1 MNFVYPN
8 FLWALFLLLIP
19 IIIHIFSFRRYKTI
33 YFSRVEFLKE
43 IKEDSRT
50 GARLKH
56 LLILA
61 SRLLFLAALVL
72 AFAQPF
78 IPQGEN
84 RTLEN
89 ISTFYIDNSFSME
102 AEGIDGN
109 LLNESKNKALEV
121 LERIEENE
129 KICILTSDLNA
140 EDQRF
145 LSKQEAVDRINDID
159 FSAQSTPLG
168 NVINVSQDLFA
179 RSDYPG
185 NRRILIFSD
194 FQKSTSSLAQVD
206 STELAIYYYK
216 SVASDPGN
224 IYIDSVWFE
233 SPVHRI
239 GQENELFFR
248 IHNETNQT
256 LENLSV
262 TLNINDDSPRP
273 KTVEVPAGSYVNESI
288 KYSDN
293 TAGEKK
299 GTLSIST
306 NQLFFDD
313 SFYFTYTINENVP
326 ILLLTQDNS
335 PRNLEQLYGLS
346 DYYNATTKS
355 IQSVTPNDFE
365 NKSCIILQNVNE
377 ITSGIKSQLITALE
391 NGATIGLIPGI
402 NASLNSWNS
411 LLTEFNL
418 PSLLPAGSNSSD
430 IAYFNAD
437 DPIYFGNFE
446 EKPSN
451 FKSPAL
457 YKNYRYNINSNHE
470 FKTLFGIS
478 ERTPFLIYTNHNN
491 GRVFIQNTPI
501 APEFSNFQNHAL
513 FGLTYL
519 RIVETSI
526 IDNQSFMTIGD
537 LQNIPINFEFEETK
551 PLHLINSAYEID
563 AIPQMITSSKGRFI
577 SFSPLNNL
585 IKQAGFYALDDFEEF
600 NKSIAFNFNRFESKI
615 EVLSSE
621 DISALFLSNGYKNVQ
636 TLNSENGNDI
646 QFNTLDAKEYWRIL
660 LILALIFLAIEILLL
675 KFWKT

>member
-33 YFSRVEFLKE
+33 YFSRVESLKE

-129 KICILTSDLNA
+129 KICILTSDLNGD
-140 EDQRF
+140 DQRF
-145 LSKQEAVDRINDID
+145 LSKKEAQDRINEID

-179 RSDYPG
+179 RSEYPG
-185 NRRILIFSD
+185 NRRLLIFSD
-194 FQKSTSSLAQVD
+194 FQKSTTQLAEVD
-206 STELAIYYYK
+206 SNDLAIYYYK
-216 SVASDPGN
+216 SLASDPGN

-233 SPVHRI
+233 SPVHRVS
-239 GQENELFFR
+239 QENELYFR
-248 IHNETNQT
+248 IRNETNQA

-262 TLNINDDSPRP
+262 TLYINNDSPRP

-293 TAGEKK
+293 TPGEKK

-313 SFYFTYTINENVP
+313 SFFFTYSINENVP
-326 ILLLTQDNS
+326 ILLLTGSDS

-346 DYYNATTKS
+346 DYYNATTRS

-391 NGATIGLIPGI
+391 NGATISLIPGT
-402 NASLNSWNS
+402 NASLSSWNS
-411 LLTEFNL
+411 LLSEFNL
-418 PSLLPAGSNSSD
+418 PNLLPAASNSSD

-446 EKPSN
+446 EKPEN
-451 FKSPAL
+451 FKSPQL
-457 YKNYRYNINSNHE
+457 YKNYRFNINSNQE
-470 FKTLFGIS
+470 FKTLFGVS
-478 ERTPFLIYTNHNN
+478 ERTPFLVYTNYKN
-491 GRVFIQNTPI
+491 GRIFIQNSPI
-501 APEFSNFQNHAL
+501 SPEFSNFQNHAL

-526 IDNQSFMTIGD
+526 IDNQRYMTIGD
-537 LQNIPINFEFEETK
+537 LDNMPINFEFDETN
-551 PLHLINSAYEID
+551 PLHLINSELEID
-563 AIPQMITSSKGRFI
+563 VIPQMLTSSKGRFV
-577 SFSPLNNL
+577 SFAPINNV
-585 IKQAGFYALDDFEEF
+585 IKQAGFYSLEDNVNFK
-600 NKSIAFNFNRFESKI
+600 KSMAFNFNRFESEI
-615 EVLSSE
+615 EVLNDQ
-621 DISALFLSNGYKNVQ
+621 DISALFISNGYKNVQ
-636 TLNSENGNDI
+636 TLNSENGNEI

-660 LILALIFLAIEILLL
+660 LILALLFLAIEILLL